1 MSAKPHVRPH
11 QQRSCYHLGNVRS
24 QLLRAAREILEA
36 QGKEAL
42 SLRAISLRAGVAL
55 GTIYHHYESKHA
67 LLAGLAVEGFEEL
80 AGRMRQALNARGPAD
95 SGLRATG
102 YAYIAF
108 LCERP
113 ALYRLMFEAVDQGR
127 TGEVIEAEDR
137 AFQVIAQSIPLG
149 ATGRIPPAAAE
160 HVAMAIWAWGRG
172 IAAVGFS
179 RGAPGEPPQRDALD
193 SALAGLEAIFASGAN
208 ATVPAQTVAK

>member
-1 MSAKPHVRPH
+1 V
-11 QQRSCYHLGNVRS
+11 GNVRT
-24 QLLRAAREILEA
+24 QLLRAARQILEE

-55 GTIYHHYESKHA
+55 GTIYHHYDSKHA

-80 AGRMRQALNARGPAD
+80 AVRMRRALDQRDEA

-108 LCERP
+108 LCDRP
-113 ALYRLMFEAVDQGR
+113 ALYRLMFESVDQGR
-127 TGEVIEAEDR
+127 TREVIEAEDR
-137 AFQVIAQSIPLG
+137 AFKIIAESIPIG
-149 ATGRIPPAAAE
+149 ALRRTSPAVAE
-160 HVAMAIWAWGRG
+160 QVAMAIWAWGRG

-179 RGAPGEPPQRDALD
+179 RGAPGEPPQRSAVDA
-193 SALAGLEAIFASGAN
+193 ALAGLEAIFASGAN
-208 ATVPAQTVAK
+208 APGPAAAVAK

>member
-1 MSAKPHVRPH
+1 MSARP
-11 QQRSCYHLGNVRS
+11 QARPYPQRCYHLGNVRT
-24 QLLRAAREILEA
+24 QLLRAARQILEEE
-36 QGKEAL
+36 GKEAL
-42 SLRAISLRAGVAL
+42 NLRAISLRAGVAL
-55 GTIYHHYESKHA
+55 GTIYHHYGSKHA

-80 AGRMRQALNARGPAD
+80 ARRMREALAARGEA

-108 LCERP
+108 LCDRP

-127 TGEVIEAEDR
+127 TPEVLEAEDR
-137 AFQVIAQSIPLG
+137 AFQVIAESIPIG
-149 ATGRIPPAAAE
+149 AVRPTSPKVAE
-160 HVAMAIWAWGRG
+160 HVSMAIWAWGRG

-179 RGAPGEPPQRDALD
+179 RGAPGEPPRRSAVD

-208 ATVPAQTVAK
+208 ATLPAAAVAK

>member
-1 MSAKPHVRPH
+1 MSAKPKARHYP
-11 QQRSCYHLGNVRS
+11 QRCYHVGNVRS
-24 QLLRAAREILEA
+24 QLLRAARQILED

-80 AGRMRQALNARGPAD
+80 ADRMRRALDERGEA

-108 LCERP
+108 LCDRP
-113 ALYRLMFEAVDQGR
+113 ALYRLMFESLDQGR
-127 TGEVIEAEDR
+127 TPEVVEAEDR
-137 AFQVIAQSIPLG
+137 AFKIIAESIPIG
-149 ATGRIPPAAAE
+149 ALRRTSPAVAE
-160 HVAMAIWAWGRG
+160 QVAMAIWAWGRG

-179 RGAPGEPPQRDALD
+179 RGAPGEPPQRGAVDT
-193 SALAGLEAIFASGAN
+193 ALAGLEAIFASGAN
-208 ATVPAQTVAK
+208 VAIPGASVAK

>member
-1 MSAKPHVRPH
+1 MSARPQARSH
-11 QQRSCYHLGNVRS
+11 PQRCYHVGNVRS
-24 QLLRAAREILEA
+24 QLLRAARHILEE
-36 QGKEAL
+36 QGKEGL

-55 GTIYHHYESKHA
+55 GTIYHHYDSKHA

-80 AGRMRQALNARGPAD
+80 ASRMRHALEHRGEA

-108 LCERP
+108 LCDRP
-113 ALYRLMFEAVDQGR
+113 ALYRLMFEAIDQGR
-127 TGEVIEAEDR
+127 TPALLEAEER
-137 AFQVIAQSIPLG
+137 AFKIIAESIHIG
-149 ATGRIPPAAAE
+149 ALRPTSPRVAE

-179 RGAPGEPPQRDALD
+179 RGAPGEPPQRSAVD
-193 SALAGLEAIFASGAN
+193 SALAGLEAIFASGAS
-208 ATVPAQTVAK
+208 ATLPASSVAK